1 MAPCQLFRLQKRARR
16 NDPNSLKGMQCK
28 QVRIAGH
35 NVSRLAAYS
44 ERKKLVIL
52 RIAAGGYLHIDR
64 RDVHPNRL
72 CVSSGMVPSG
82 PPVSHTEPS
91 RSCLHLQWNLVRPL
105 SLTEELRLCQNI
117 EHYQLS
123 I

>member
-35 NVSRLAAYS
+35 NVSRLSGYS

-52 RIAAGGYLHIDR
+52 RIAAGGYLHIDI
-64 RDVHPNRL
+64 DP
-72 CVSSGMVPSG
+72 
-82 PPVSHTEPS
+82 
-91 RSCLHLQWNLVRPL
+91 
-105 SLTEELRLCQNI
+105 LRLAGQDSEKTPHVFVIDVTTKLLPAQNL
-117 EHYQLS
+117 E
-123 I
+123 

>member
-1 MAPCQLFRLQKRARR
+1 MLGSCSTFVVARSLPIAPCQLFSLQKRARR

-52 RIAAGGYLHIDR
+52 RIAARGYLHIDI
-64 RDVHPNRL
+64 DP
-72 CVSSGMVPSG
+72 
-82 PPVSHTEPS
+82 
-91 RSCLHLQWNLVRPL
+91 
-105 SLTEELRLCQNI
+105 LRLAVRTARKRRM
-117 EHYQLS
+117 S
-123 I
+123 SSSM

>member
-52 RIAAGGYLHIDR
+52 RIAAGGYLHIEIEGTDEIVTVAIVNFTENSIWKLKGGKGWTGPANTR
-64 RDVHPNRL
+64 APQL
-72 CVSSGMVPSG
+72 CPPEVS
-82 PPVSHTEPS
+82 
-91 RSCLHLQWNLVRPL
+91 C
-105 SLTEELRLCQNI
+105 
-117 EHYQLS
+117 
-123 I
+123 